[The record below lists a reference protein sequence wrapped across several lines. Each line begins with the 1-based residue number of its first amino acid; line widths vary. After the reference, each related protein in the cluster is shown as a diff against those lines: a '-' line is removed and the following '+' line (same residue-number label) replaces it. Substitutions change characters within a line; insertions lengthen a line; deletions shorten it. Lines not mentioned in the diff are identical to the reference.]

1 MKTLLR
7 YTCLAAASLTIACDG
22 GQGLSPEG
30 ALPSTQESPLVTATS
45 QGCPFTLSYAARAG
59 FPPTYDVVLTR
70 GTASSCPW
78 PAASVTIA
86 NSTQIPALE
95 LVGNSQGVAAAYTIK
110 SSFSGSSPVRAEV
123 QGILPDTLQTVRTG
137 GAAVY
142 LGTSSIYSA
151 VPSFEGN
158 GTTLFLKG
166 TKGGPLSPD
175 EPAGYSYYLRVYRN
189 FFTSTEASTT
199 VVY

>member
-1 MKTLLR
+1 MKALMR
-7 YTCLAAASLTIACDG
+7 IACLVTASWMTACDG
-22 GQGLSPEG
+22 EQGPLPEDT
-30 ALPSTQESPLVTATS
+30 ALSTQESPLVTATS
-45 QGCPFTLSYAARAG
+45 QGCPFTLSYSTRAG

-95 LVGNSQGVAAAYTIK
+95 LVGNSQGVAAAYLIK

-123 QGILPDTLQTVRTG
+123 QGITPDTLQTVRTS

-151 VPSFEGN
+151 IPSFEGN

-166 TKGGPLSPD
+166 TKGGPLSPS
-175 EPAGYSYYLRVYRN
+175 EPAGYGYYLQVYRN
-189 FFTSTEASTT
+189 FFTSTEAPTT
-199 VVY
+199 AVY